1 MGGASL
7 PSPLLKINNIKKFL
21 NQYLKNK
28 IITYKI
34 KMRAGSKA
42 GMRVPTGQ
50 RQINEDAIKSIGF
63 TTNTKVIDRAV
74 SRQGLTGAISGAGG
88 QKIERKIQDK
98 SYYMTLLKTRIS
110 DISNEIVKMNDEIG
124 KINTDM
130 TKYGT
135 LNKEYEILSKE
146 VQDLEGE
153 LADYNLAGDKYR
165 SNMRAEDIEEVYNR
179 IKLYNKKKMDES
191 DNLFLDKA
199 KIMDQIQQ
207 IEQENN
213 RVLQGIE
220 QRLLDLDP
228 DQKNEYEA
236 IREENQNYVLQI
248 YQLREEMADLNS
260 QLIEGENSL
269 RNNPNK
275 MEAHKIK
282 DSINLLR
289 RKKEELELQTNE
301 SGLSID
307 ELKQRLMAKAKE
319 QTMEKNNIDK
329 KIPDTRK
336 LIEANKKAIIE
347 IEKEMKSQQSSD
359 NTKAVDSIA
368 EKDKEI
374 SAFIENHE
382 NIKRN
387 HYKEIRAKEEVVLA
401 LLHNIS
407 EKINLGEK
415 PLEGGTGI
423 KERIRE
429 KKDMI
434 EKSENTLEE
443 AKAKYEELVIKLDR
457 LDKLDQTLKKDIDNY
472 KEKLLRI
479 NNDISKKFDKVEEQ
493 KDFLKRDAERKK
505 KLLVILNQNKEN
517 YSKLLTSLT
526 LKNRTKNTQLE
537 DNDIYKRLHELE
549 VKMQANENTIYNLQ
563 SYIDSKAN
571 ENQYGNLLKECMDL
585 QQKIN
590 DELLKKYK

>member
-1 MGGASL
+1 
-7 PSPLLKINNIKKFL
+7 
-21 NQYLKNK
+21 
-28 IITYKI
+28 
-34 KMRAGSKA
+34 MRAGSRA
-42 GMRVPTGQ
+42 GRVPTAQ
-50 RQINEDAIKSIGF
+50 RQINEESIKSIGF

-98 SYYMTLLKTRIS
+98 SYYLTVLKTRIS
-110 DISNEIVKMNDEIG
+110 DISNEIAKMNDDLG
-124 KINTDM
+124 KINTDI
-130 TKYGT
+130 TKYGAF
-135 LNKEYEILSKE
+135 NKEYEILSKE

-207 IEQENN
+207 IEQETN
-213 RVLQGIE
+213 RVQQGIE

-228 DQKNEYEA
+228 DQKNEYES

-248 YQLREEMADLNS
+248 YQLREELAELNS

-275 MEAHKIK
+275 MEAHKLK
-282 DSINLLR
+282 DSINLLK

-319 QTMEKNNIDK
+319 QTNEKNQIDK
-329 KIPDTRK
+329 KIPDTKK

-374 SAFIENHE
+374 SAFIENHD

-401 LLHNIS
+401 LLQNIS

-443 AKAKYEELVIKLDR
+443 AKAEYEELVIKLER
-457 LDKLDQTLKKDIDNY
+457 LDKLDETLKKDIENY

-493 KDFLKRDAERKK
+493 KEFLKRDADRKK

-549 VKMQANENTIYNLQ
+549 VKMQQNENTIYSLQ

-571 ENQYGNLLKECMDL
+571 ENQYGNLLKDCMEL

-590 DELLKKYK
+590 NELLKRYK

>member
-1 MGGASL
+1 
-7 PSPLLKINNIKKFL
+7 
-21 NQYLKNK
+21 
-28 IITYKI
+28 
-34 KMRAGSKA
+34 MRAGSRA

-63 TTNTKVIDRAV
+63 TTNTKVVDRAV

-98 SYYMTLLKTRIS
+98 SYYLTLLQTRLNNIQ
-110 DISNEIVKMNDEIG
+110 NEIIKMNDEIG
-124 KINTDM
+124 KINSDM
-130 TKYGT
+130 TQYGN
-135 LNKEYEILSKE
+135 LNKQYEILSKE

-153 LADYNLAGDKYR
+153 LADYNLAGDKHR
-165 SNMRAEDIEEVYNR
+165 SGMRAEDIEEVYNR

-199 KIMDQIQQ
+199 KIMEQLQQ

-228 DQKNEYEA
+228 EQKNEYES

-248 YQLREEMADLNS
+248 YQLREEMADLNA
-260 QLIEGENSL
+260 QLVEGENML

-275 MEAHKIK
+275 MEAHKLK
-282 DSINLLR
+282 DSINLLK

-382 NIKRN
+382 NIKRA
-387 HYKEIRAKEEVVLA
+387 HYKEIRAKEEVVLV
-401 LLHNIS
+401 LLHNIA

-423 KERIRE
+423 KERIKE

-443 AKAKYEELVIKLDR
+443 AKAKYEELVIKLER
-457 LDKLDQTLKKDIDNY
+457 LDKLDETLKKDIDNY

-479 NNDISKKFDKVEEQ
+479 NNDISNKFDKVEEQ
-493 KDFLKRDAERKK
+493 KDFLKRDADRKK
-505 KLLVILNQNKEN
+505 KLLIILNQNKEN
-517 YSKLLTSLT
+517 YNKLLTSLT

-549 VKMQANENTIYNLQ
+549 VKMQQNENTIYSLQ

-571 ENQYGNLLKECMDL
+571 ENQYGNLLKDCMEL

-590 DELLKKYK
+590 NELLKRYK

>member
-1 MGGASL
+1 
-7 PSPLLKINNIKKFL
+7 
-21 NQYLKNK
+21 
-28 IITYKI
+28 
-34 KMRAGSKA
+34 MRAGSRA

-50 RQINEDAIKSIGF
+50 RQINQDAIKSIGF
-63 TTNTKVIDRAV
+63 TTNTRVVDRAV

-98 SYYMTLLKTRIS
+98 SYFLTLLQTSINN
-110 DISNEIVKMNDEIG
+110 ISNEIYKMNEEIG
-124 KINTDM
+124 KINSDM
-130 TKYGT
+130 TQYGN
-135 LNKEYEILSKE
+135 LNKQYEILSKE

-153 LADYNLAGDKYR
+153 LADYNLAGDKFR
-165 SNMRAEDIEEVYNR
+165 SGMRADDIEEVYNR

-199 KIMDQIQQ
+199 KITDQIQQ
-207 IEQENN
+207 IELENN

-228 DQKNEYEA
+228 DQKNEYES

-260 QLIEGENSL
+260 QLVEGENML

-282 DSINLLR
+282 DSINLLK

-319 QTMEKNNIDK
+319 QTVEKNNIDK
-329 KIPDTRK
+329 KITDARK
-336 LIEANKKAIIE
+336 LIETNKKAIIE

-368 EKDKEI
+368 EKDREI

-401 LLHNIS
+401 LLRNIS
-407 EKINLGEK
+407 EKISLGEK

-423 KERIRE
+423 KERIKE
-429 KKDMI
+429 KKEMI

-443 AKAKYEELVIKLDR
+443 AKAKYEELVIKLER
-457 LDKLDQTLKKDIDNY
+457 LDKLDETLKKDIDNY

-479 NNDISKKFDKVEEQ
+479 NNDINSKFDKIEEQ
-493 KDFLKRDAERKK
+493 KEFLKRDAERKK
-505 KLLVILNQNKEN
+505 KLLIILNQNKEN

-549 VKMQANENTIYNLQ
+549 VKMQANENTIYSLQ

-571 ENQYGNLLKECMDL
+571 ENQYGNLLKECMEL

-590 DELLKKYK
+590 NELLKRYK

>member
-1 MGGASL
+1 
-7 PSPLLKINNIKKFL
+7 
-21 NQYLKNK
+21 
-28 IITYKI
+28 
-34 KMRAGSKA
+34 MRAGSRA

-50 RQINEDAIKSIGF
+50 RQINQDAIKSIGF
-63 TTNTKVIDRAV
+63 TTNTKVIYRAV

-98 SYYMTLLKTRIS
+98 SYFLTLLQTSINN
-110 DISNEIVKMNDEIG
+110 ISNEIYKMNEEIG
-124 KINTDM
+124 KINSDM
-130 TKYGT
+130 TQYGN
-135 LNKEYEILSKE
+135 LNKQYEILSKE

-153 LADYNLAGDKYR
+153 LADYNLAGDKFR
-165 SNMRAEDIEEVYNR
+165 SGMRADDIEEVYNR

-199 KIMDQIQQ
+199 KITDQIQQ
-207 IEQENN
+207 IELENN

-228 DQKNEYEA
+228 DQKNEYES

-260 QLIEGENSL
+260 QLVEGENML

-282 DSINLLR
+282 DSINLLK

-319 QTMEKNNIDK
+319 QTVEKNNIDK
-329 KIPDTRK
+329 KITDARK
-336 LIEANKKAIIE
+336 LIETNKKAIIE

-368 EKDKEI
+368 EKDREI

-401 LLHNIS
+401 LLRNIS
-407 EKINLGEK
+407 EKISLGEK

-423 KERIRE
+423 KERIKE
-429 KKDMI
+429 KKEMI

-443 AKAKYEELVIKLDR
+443 AKAKYEELVIKLER
-457 LDKLDQTLKKDIDNY
+457 LDKLDETLKKDIDNY

-479 NNDISKKFDKVEEQ
+479 NNDINSKFDKIEEQ
-493 KDFLKRDAERKK
+493 KEFLKRDAERKK
-505 KLLVILNQNKEN
+505 KLLIILNQNKEN

-549 VKMQANENTIYNLQ
+549 VKMQANENTIYSLQ

-571 ENQYGNLLKECMDL
+571 ENQYGNLLKECMEL

-590 DELLKKYK
+590 NELLKRYK